1 MRLKHKTYFWEQ
13 RKLGEV
19 GYCQSGIG
27 FPEREQGRKKGIP
40 FYKVSDMTLIGNELI
55 MVTSN
60 NYVSEEQILKNRW
73 KVINSIPAIIFAKVG
88 AALLLDR
95 KRLVLNS
102 FLIDNNTMAY
112 ILNEKWDYYF
122 CKTLFDTIY
131 LPQLSQVGA
140 LPSFNGKDVE
150 NLNVIIPKSKEEQTA
165 IGNFFKQLDETIA
178 LHRRNCI
185 KFQNLK
191 TAYLENIFSAKYIQN
206 KDKNKNAW
214 EQRKLGEISD
224 KVIDKNIK
232 VMYSETFTN
241 SAEFGVISQR
251 DFFDKDIS
259 NSDNLSNYYV
269 VQNNDF
275 IYNPRISNFAPVGPI
290 RRNKLGRTGVMS
302 PLYYVFRVRNV
313 QYEFLDAFFETD
325 KWHSF
330 MKLYGD
336 MGARSDRISIKDSIF
351 AGMPL
356 MLPSLEEQT
365 AIGNFFKQ
373 LDDTIALHQRFW
385 MNNNQLGREYAE
397 LF

>member
-1 MRLKHKTYFWEQ
+1 M
-13 RKLGEV
+13 
-19 GYCQSGIG
+19 
-27 FPEREQGRKKGIP
+27 
-40 FYKVSDMTLIGNELI
+40 
-55 MVTSN
+55 
-60 NYVSEEQILKNRW
+60 
-73 KVINSIPAIIFAKVG
+73 
-88 AALLLDR
+88 
-95 KRLVLNS
+95 
-102 FLIDNNTMAY
+102 
-112 ILNEKWDYYF
+112 
-122 CKTLFDTIY
+122 
-131 LPQLSQVGA
+131 
-140 LPSFNGKDVE
+140 
-150 NLNVIIPKSKEEQTA
+150 
-165 IGNFFKQLDETIA
+165 
-178 LHRRNCI
+178 
-185 KFQNLK
+185 
-191 TAYLENIFSAKYIQN
+191 
-206 KDKNKNAW
+206 
-214 EQRKLGEISD
+214 GEISD

-373 LDDTIALHQRFW
+373 LDDTIALHRRNCIKFQNLKTAYLENIFSAKYIQNKDKNKNAWEQRKLGELVEFFSGLTYSPQDITDETGVLVLRSSNVQDNRISSADNVYVAHKVVNVKNVQVGDIIVVVRNGSRNLIGKHALINNEMKNTVIGAFMTGIRSSNSLFINALLNTPKFISEIEKNLGATINQITIGAFKLMEFKVPTQEEQTAIGNFFKQLDDTIALHQRFW

>member
-1 MRLKHKTYFWEQ
+1 M
-13 RKLGEV
+13 GEV

-214 EQRKLGEISD
+214 EQRKLGDIAEIVMGQSPNSGNYTNNPKD
-224 KVIDKNIK
+224 HILVQGNADIKNGKV
-232 VMYSETFTN
+232 F
-241 SAEFGVISQR
+241 
-251 DFFDKDIS
+251 
-259 NSDNLSNYYV
+259 
-269 VQNNDF
+269 
-275 IYNPRISNFAPVGPI
+275 PRIWTTQITKIGKKNDLIMSVRAPVGDMA
-290 RRNKLGRTGVMS
+290 KTDYDVVLGRGVCAIKGNEFIYQILSKMKIDGYWNALSTGS
-302 PLYYVFRVRNV
+302 TF
-313 QYEFLDAFFETD
+313 DAINSNDIKKT
-325 KWHSF
+325 
-330 MKLYGD
+330 L
-336 MGARSDRISIKDSIF
+336 ISIPKEQ
-351 AGMPL
+351 
-356 MLPSLEEQT
+356 EEQT
-365 AIGNFFKQ
+365 TIGNFFKQ

>member
-1 MRLKHKTYFWEQ
+1 MGELGSTYNGLSGKSKKDFGYGDAKYITYMNVYSNPLATLTELDNISIDERQNKVLSGDVLFTTSSETPEEVGMSSVWRFNESNIYLNSFCFGYRPIETFDLNFLAYMLRSNSVRNRIILLAQGISRYNISKKAMMEIEILFPSIKEQTAIGNFFKQLDDTIALHRRNCIKFQNLKTAYLENIFSAKYIQNKDKNKNAWEQ

-27 FPEREQGRKKGIP
+27 FPEGEQGRKKGIP

-112 ILNEKWDYYF
+112 ILNEQWDYYF

-165 IGNFFKQLDETIA
+165 IGNFFKQLD
-178 LHRRNCI
+178 
-185 KFQNLK
+185 
-191 TAYLENIFSAKYIQN
+191 
-206 KDKNKNAW
+206 
-214 EQRKLGEISD
+214 
-224 KVIDKNIK
+224 
-232 VMYSETFTN
+232 
-241 SAEFGVISQR
+241 
-251 DFFDKDIS
+251 
-259 NSDNLSNYYV
+259 
-269 VQNNDF
+269 
-275 IYNPRISNFAPVGPI
+275 
-290 RRNKLGRTGVMS
+290 
-302 PLYYVFRVRNV
+302 
-313 QYEFLDAFFETD
+313 
-325 KWHSF
+325 
-330 MKLYGD
+330 
-336 MGARSDRISIKDSIF
+336 
-351 AGMPL
+351 
-356 MLPSLEEQT
+356 
-365 AIGNFFKQ
+365 
-373 LDDTIALHQRFW
+373 DTIALHQRFW
-385 MNNNQLGREYAE
+385 VNNNQFGREYAE

>member
-214 EQRKLGEISD
+214 EQRKLGDIAEIVMGQSPNSGNYTNNPKD
-224 KVIDKNIK
+224 HILVQGNADIKNGKV
-232 VMYSETFTN
+232 F
-241 SAEFGVISQR
+241 
-251 DFFDKDIS
+251 
-259 NSDNLSNYYV
+259 
-269 VQNNDF
+269 
-275 IYNPRISNFAPVGPI
+275 PRIWTTQITKIGKKNDLIMSVRAPVGDMA
-290 RRNKLGRTGVMS
+290 KTDYDVVLGRGVCAIKGNEFIYQILSKMKIDGYWNALSTGS
-302 PLYYVFRVRNV
+302 TF
-313 QYEFLDAFFETD
+313 DAINSNDIKKT
-325 KWHSF
+325 
-330 MKLYGD
+330 L
-336 MGARSDRISIKDSIF
+336 ISIPKEQ
-351 AGMPL
+351 
-356 MLPSLEEQT
+356 EEQT
-365 AIGNFFKQ
+365 TIGNFFKQ